1 VRRLAI
7 LPLLALAIGAAACSD
22 DNGGG
27 SGPKPSTSATE
38 TGNAKADAG
47 ELPAAYRN
55 YHSDLYADDANWLC
69 KPGIDKNVCERD
81 LDATSVAGDG
91 TVKVEE
97 HEAAAD
103 PPIDCFY
110 VYPTIST
117 DKSTSSDLIPAEDA
131 EIFVTYSQ
139 AARFNSEC
147 RIFAPLYRQRTLGAL
162 GGSVAVADE
171 EEVREKA
178 YADVLDAF
186 RSYVAEESDG
196 RGFVLLG
203 HSQGARMV
211 TQLIAEEIDPEPA
224 LRDRLVSALVLGS
237 PIRVPEGKV
246 VGGDFAH
253 IPLCTARDENGC
265 VVAYS
270 SFRVDAPPPD
280 SSRFGRP
287 REGEGRAACVN
298 PAGLAGGPAMLHPY
312 FRSPSGPFG
321 IQLFSP
327 QEGFADAAGGPP
339 IETPWITFP
348 DFLEAQCVDRGGF
361 TYLAVTVHSD
371 PADPRVDDI
380 VGDITPE
387 WGLHAIDVNLALGDL
402 VDLVHDQAEAYTS

>member
-7 LPLLALAIGAAACSD
+7 LPLLAIAIVAAACSD

-27 SGPKPSTSATE
+27 SGD
-38 TGNAKADAG
+38 AKGDAG
-47 ELPAAYRN
+47 ELPAAYRD
-55 YHSDLYADDANWLC
+55 YHSDLYANDANWLC
-69 KPGIDKNVCERD
+69 KPGIDENVCERD
-81 LDATSVAGDG
+81 LDATSVASDG
-91 TVKVEE
+91 TVEVEQ

-110 VYPTIST
+110 VYPTISQ
-117 DKSTSSDLIPAEDA
+117 DESPNSDLVPADDA

-237 PIRVPEGKV
+237 AVRVPEGDV
-246 VGGDFAH
+246 VGGEFANV
-253 IPLCTARDENGC
+253 PLCTAREQNGC

-287 REGEGRAACVN
+287 REGDGRAACVN
-298 PAGLAGGPAMLHPY
+298 PADLAGGPAMLHPY

-321 IQLFSP
+321 IQLSP

-348 DFLEAQCVDRGGF
+348 RFLEAQCVDRGEF

-387 WGLHAIDVNLALGDL
+387 WGMHAIDVNLALGDL
-402 VDLVHDQAEAYTS
+402 IDLVHDQAEAYTS

>member
-7 LPLLALAIGAAACSD
+7 LPVLVLAIVAAACTD

-27 SGPKPSTSATE
+27 SGDAK
-38 TGNAKADAG
+38 GNAG
-47 ELPAAYRN
+47 ELPAAYRD

-69 KPGIDKNVCERD
+69 KPGIDKNVCDRD
-81 LDATSVAGDG
+81 LDATRVARDG
-91 TVKVEE
+91 TVEVEQ

-110 VYPTIST
+110 FYPTIST
-117 DKSTSSDLIPAEDA
+117 DESPNSDLVPADDA

-237 PIRVPEGKV
+237 AVRVPEGAV
-246 VGGDFAH
+246 VGGEFANV
-253 IPLCTARDENGC
+253 PLCTARDENRC

-298 PAGLAGGPAMLHPY
+298 PADLAGGPAMLHPY
-312 FRSPSGPFG
+312 FRSPSGPSG
-321 IQLFSP
+321 IQLSP

-348 DFLEAQCVDRGGF
+348 DFLEAQCVDRGEF

-380 VGDITPE
+380 GGDITPE